1 MTMSRKSKLTTRKI
15 TRLALLAAA
24 AVVLG
29 YIEGVIT
36 AFAPLPPGIKLGLA
50 NTVLLYGIY
59 TLGAGYSVILMI
71 LKVVLTGFM
80 SGNLASAFLYS
91 MGGAVLSLIMML
103 LVKHISKDKVS
114 IVGVSVVGAVFHN
127 VGQLLVASL
136 ILQTGGLMFYTF
148 VLMFSAVVT
157 GVLTGIAGK
166 QIVRVLRLPGAAGRD
181 TAPSNDPKEGD
192 KQ

>member
-1 MTMSRKSKLTTRKI
+1 MNRKSKITTQKL

-29 YIEGVIT
+29 YIEGIIT

-50 NTVLLYGIY
+50 NTVVLYGIY
-59 TLGAGYSVILMI
+59 TLGAGYSVILMV
-71 LKVVLTGFM
+71 LKVILTGFM

-91 MGGAVLSLIMML
+91 MGGAVLSLVMML
-103 LVKHISKDKVS
+103 LVKTLSRDKVT

-166 QIVRVLRLPGAAGRD
+166 QIVRVLRLPGATGREQ
-181 TAPSNDPKEGD
+181 TKKED
-192 KQ
+192 AEK